1 MRPRTSSI
9 PSLADAEYA
18 FHSARK
24 QPLRRILAY
33 TVLTTFLAV
42 FLILGFAGSYPKD
55 WASLELGGFRGFPD
69 FEHIRGDGVR
79 TITAE
84 QLKESRRKRY
94 VVVGDIHGMH
104 QSFEKLMSTV
114 SYSESSD
121 YLIHVGDLVAKGP
134 SSAKVVHDLSHQNVT
149 GVRGNHDQKVI
160 EWKGWIDWVESY
172 NGGSE
177 WLKDMESKTESE
189 LEELKKNT
197 KKRKWKIPEGWK
209 FGGEHYWI
217 ARRLTSHEAR
227 YIMNLPLIIHVPSY
241 HLFFVHAGLLPLN
254 PTIPLNSKHQPLS
267 HVPGSLRKRALVKHY
282 NNHHGRAL
290 DAKVDDGQAEVDKH
304 GHRKPKDE
312 RDLRTL
318 QEQLLLEAIPQNTVP
333 FNLLN
338 MRSVEHNAPVKSS
351 NKGRPWSDV
360 WNTVVSKCKG
370 FPKDAVRLSLSG
382 EGLPPIKG
390 DDGKKRNMTWW
401 ESLVEDG
408 GEIIDWDPEE
418 EEEPDYTWSRIPKKL
433 PCNPSTVIYGH
444 AAGRGLDLKRWTL
457 GLDSGCVYGRRMTA
471 LVFSEDEKELAT
483 LDALGVSSPG
493 TPSNTDSEPEVQV
506 TKIDLGDTLDNG
518 KHLHARLAS
527 VRCPDVG
534 A

>member
-197 KKRKWKIPEGWK
+197 KKRKWKIPEG
-209 FGGEHYWI
+209 
-217 ARRLTSHEAR
+217 
-227 YIMNLPLIIHVPSY
+227 
-241 HLFFVHAGLLPLN
+241 
-254 PTIPLNSKHQPLS
+254 
-267 HVPGSLRKRALVKHY
+267 
-282 NNHHGRAL
+282 
-290 DAKVDDGQAEVDKH
+290 
-304 GHRKPKDE
+304 
-312 RDLRTL
+312 
-318 QEQLLLEAIPQNTVP
+318 
-333 FNLLN
+333 
-338 MRSVEHNAPVKSS
+338 
-351 NKGRPWSDV
+351 
-360 WNTVVSKCKG
+360 
-370 FPKDAVRLSLSG
+370 
-382 EGLPPIKG
+382 